1 MPHCGGDIAATTDGV
16 SLYPDDS
23 KIVPGEWRG
32 CSGTGQRLFTC
43 DLKNVGRIFWPLIT
57 YETNA
62 NPRLLPPDD
71 MTREIDVVG
80 FDQ

>member
-1 MPHCGGDIAATTDGV
+1 MECHFIPNVLDRSKVVSGDQ
-16 SLYPDDS
+16 
-23 KIVPGEWRG
+23 G
-32 CSGTGQRLFTC
+32 CSATGQRLFTRN
-43 DLKNVGRIFWPLIT
+43 LKGCTNQTVGRIVSPLIT